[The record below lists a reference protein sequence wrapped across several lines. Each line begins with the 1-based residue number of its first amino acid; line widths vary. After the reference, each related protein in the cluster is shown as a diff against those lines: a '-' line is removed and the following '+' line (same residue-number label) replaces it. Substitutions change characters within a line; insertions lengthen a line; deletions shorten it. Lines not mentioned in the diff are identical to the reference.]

1 MFSEGGQPLRSHVAR
16 GGGGK
21 GGGGGSP
28 QQAYTP
34 PAPIVLTDP
43 VNGKTFIQQSQ
54 GITGGQTGWMP
65 MPGGGYAF
73 IPPDQGSQGKSAQDQ
88 LNEEIAQRQA
98 GEKQTSDQ
106 AKADAA
112 TKAAG
117 AETDFQGRR
126 QSAYDTAMQ
135 NVLQQFRGQGADP
148 SQYMNEY
155 INPALQR
162 QMQSIQDLDPN
173 PTAAFSPDLGQS
185 IINNILSGKR
195 TQATNAYN
203 QTFTPNYSQ
212 NLLPDTTTGAYTGN
226 IVNEQFDPLMQGLT
240 NAQ

>member
-1 MFSEGGQPLRSHVAR
+1 MFSESGQPLHSQVAR
-16 GGGGK
+16 GGGK
-21 GGGGGSP
+21 GGGGGASAP
-28 QQAYTP
+28 AAP

-43 VNGKTFIQQSQ
+43 VNGKSFVDTSSMSA
-54 GITGGQTGWMP
+54 TGGRTGYMP

-73 IPPDQGSQGKSAQDQ
+73 IPADQGGGKSAQDQ

-98 GEKQTSDQ
+98 GEQATSDQ

-112 TKAAG
+112 AKAAG

-135 NVLQQFRGQGADP
+135 SIMQQFRGQGADP
-148 SQYMNEY
+148 SAYMNEY

-162 QMQSIQDLDPN
+162 QYQSIQDLDPN

-185 IINNILSGKR
+185 IEC
-195 TQATNAYN
+195 
-203 QTFTPNYSQ
+203 
-212 NLLPDTTTGAYTGN
+212 
-226 IVNEQFDPLMQGLT
+226 VE
-240 NAQ
+240 